1 MVSLDELEG
10 DAGLRSALARSK
22 GPRPFEEALR
32 EGLELA
38 VARGTLLQL
47 WVREEPTDISEGR
60 AEQWYVLNTRDNRAW
75 VEALGEGRL
84 RRMFFVEREPMESR

>member
-1 MVSLDELEG
+1 MRSAWNRPEKVRGGRDGSVPRMVSLDELEA
-10 DAGLRSALARSK
+10 DAGMRSALARSK

-47 WVREEPTDISEGR
+47 WVQHMTK
-60 AEQWYVLNTRDNRAW
+60 
-75 VEALGEGRL
+75 
-84 RRMFFVEREPMESR
+84 